1 MGALL
6 SLILYKSLWKS
17 VTEKHF
23 TFQEI
28 PDPDDEPL
36 NKKEDGLP
44 KQCLEKTPS
53 CPMKKHVS

>member
-17 VTEKHF
+17 GNF